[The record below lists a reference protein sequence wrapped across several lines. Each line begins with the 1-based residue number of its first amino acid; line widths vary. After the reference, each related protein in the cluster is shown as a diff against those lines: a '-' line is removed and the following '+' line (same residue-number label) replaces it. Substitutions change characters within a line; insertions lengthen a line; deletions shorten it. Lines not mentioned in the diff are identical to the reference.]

1 MDKDMHKRMD
11 QDTAQATDEDTG
23 KAMDKEITG
32 QDQQRA
38 GTQVQQSKQPQS
50 QQPQSKQGRPRQD
63 RSKQRR
69 TRDLWAAAA
78 GLVAVGT
85 AVVLGELAASLVSP
99 TVSPVTAVGGA
110 VIDAVPPGVKEWVIS
125 VFGTADKLA
134 LLGGMALVIAA
145 LAALS
150 GVLEVRR
157 RFAGVAVIAV
167 FGAVGLVAVL
177 SRADLT
183 ANAIPVPVLV
193 ALVGIALLRWLIRK
207 LEGWLPAPDGAPDGA
222 RAAASAAASVP
233 PETVPPETA
242 PAETP
247 AVAQP
252 VPVVAPAAETSP
264 PETPA
269 ATQPAEPPA
278 GEAGPARRRFLLALG
293 GTAAV
298 AAVAGVLASTLRGA
312 AAVVSDVRSKLALP
326 AAALPAPPIPA
337 GAEIRLDGL
346 GPLVT
351 PNKDFY
357 RIDTALRVPLV
368 DPAQWTLKV
377 TGLVEREI
385 ELDFATLL
393 AKPLTERHVTIACVS
408 NEVGGD
414 LIGNAKWL
422 GWPVRELLAM
432 AGPKPGA
439 DMVLSRSTDGWTAG
453 TPLEALTDSRDALLV
468 VGMNGEPLPLEHGFP
483 VRMIVPGL
491 YGYVSATKWVT
502 ELKVTRYADDV
513 AYWTPRGW
521 SERGPI
527 KTSSRIDVPQDGR
540 SVTAGTVVF
549 GGVAWDQ
556 HTGIGKVE
564 LRVNRGDWKQAE
576 LAPGISKDTWYQ
588 WKLALPL
595 TPGRY
600 EVQVRATD
608 LDGVPQVEESAP
620 VAPSG
625 ATGFHTVRVDVKSQ

>member
-1 MDKDMHKRMD
+1 MSGIGFDGQGKDMDETLAGKDHE
-11 QDTAQATDEDTG
+11 QGGAQ
-23 KAMDKEITG
+23 G
-32 QDQQRA
+32 QRGWARQQPTQQPPTQQPGTQQLGAQQRR
-38 GTQVQQSKQPQS
+38 V
-50 QQPQSKQGRPRQD
+50 
-63 RSKQRR
+63 
-69 TRDLWAAAA
+69 RDLWAAAA

-85 AVVLGELAASLVSP
+85 AVVLGELTASLVSP

-110 VIDAVPPGVKEWVIS
+110 VIDTVPPGVKEWVIS
-125 VFGTADKLA
+125 LFGTADKVA
-134 LLGGMALVIAA
+134 LLVGMALVIAA
-145 LAALS
+145 LAALA

-157 RFAGVAVIAV
+157 RFAGVILIAV

-207 LEGWLPAPDGAPDGA
+207 LLEWQPVAGEVPA
-222 RAAASAAASVP
+222 
-233 PETVPPETA
+233 PETA
-242 PAETP
+242 
-247 AVAQP
+247 QP
-252 VPVVAPAAETSP
+252 EAPAA
-264 PETPA
+264 A
-269 ATQPAEPPA
+269 QPAGQEALDAEQPA
-278 GEAGPARRRFLLALG
+278 PATAHETGPARRRFLLALG

-298 AAVAGVLASTLRGA
+298 AAVAGALASTLRGA
-312 AAVVSDVRSKLALP
+312 AAVVSDVRSKLVLP
-326 AAALPAPPIPA
+326 KPAVPAPPVPA
-337 GAEIRLDGL
+337 DAEFRLAGL
-346 GPLVT
+346 SPLVT
-351 PNKDFY
+351 PNREFY

-368 DPAQWTLKV
+368 DPAEWTLKV

-414 LIGNAKWL
+414 LIGNARWL

-432 AGPKPGA
+432 AGPKAGA

-453 TPLEALTDSRDALLV
+453 TPLEALTDNRAALLA

-527 KTSSRIDVPQDGR
+527 KTSSRIDVPRDGS

-549 GGVAWDQ
+549 GGVAWAQ

-564 LRVNRGDWKQAE
+564 LRVNRGDWHQAE

-595 TPGRY
+595 TPGQY
-600 EVQVRATD
+600 EVQVRATA
-608 LDGVPQVEESAP
+608 LDGVPQVEESTP
-620 VAPSG
+620 VAPNG
-625 ATGFHTVRVDVKSQ
+625 ATGFHTVRVDVKS